1 MNCFNDPS
9 DVAGGI
15 SSDAFKI
22 NWYKLVIKL
31 VYLLAVLMTYQ
42 KSSTAK
48 IKFS

>member
-1 MNCFNDPS
+1 MSCFNDPS

-15 SSDAFKI
+15 SSDAFK
-22 NWYKLVIKL
+22 IKL